1 MEEIILFLSKVIL
14 SSIMVIGITVVAE
27 KGNPRLAGVLMG
39 FPLGAG
45 LALLFLGIEQG
56 VGFAAHS
63 ALWSIPGV
71 LAMLSFCLGYSL
83 AGQLTS
89 GNSIKTI
96 LLCTFVG
103 LIFYFLVAFSL
114 QRLLPDTTLAR
125 FLVLLIFTPI
135 FAYLLK
141 CRNKVEVDR
150 STKTEGN
157 VIILINRIAFAS
169 LIIIMITGI
178 AKSIGPTWSGLFAT
192 FPTAILPSTLILHR
206 QHGSELIPTIFQ
218 ETTFGMFAIVVFA
231 IGVHFFFPSLGVIIG
246 AFLAYGVAFVYLFLY
261 ELHIR
266 PVIRKIVGIK

>member
-56 VGFAAHS
+56 VDFAAHS

-71 LAMLSFCLGYSL
+71 LAMLAFCLGYSV
-83 AGQLTS
+83 AGRFSS
-89 GNSIKTI
+89 GNSIATI
-96 LLCTFVG
+96 ALCTLTG
-103 LIFYFLVAFSL
+103 LICYFLGTLTL
-114 QRLLPDTTLAR
+114 QRFLPNSTEAR
-125 FLVLLIFTPI
+125 IIVLLVFIPI

-141 CRNKVEVDR
+141 CKKSVTIEKPV
-150 STKTEGN
+150 KAQGN
-157 VIILINRIAFAS
+157 LLILINRAAFAS
-169 LIIIMITGI
+169 LIIIAITGI
-178 AKSIGPTWSGLFAT
+178 AQSVGPTWSGLFAT

-206 QHGSELIPTIFQ
+206 QHGSELVPTIFQ

-231 IGVHFFFPSLGVIIG
+231 IGVHFFFPSFGVIIG
-246 AFLAYGVAFVYLFLY
+246 AILAYGVAFIYLFLY
-261 ELHIR
+261 ELQIR
-266 PVIRKIVGIK
+266 PVIRKIIGIK